1 MIKFLRSVPFIL
13 FSMTCFVSS
22 HAFAFDL
29 IFVAGSEQEYAR
41 PHDIVLSPDQRYLYV
56 ADNNNDRIAVLE
68 PNTLKLIG
76 TFGEGEVSEPHDVVF
91 LSADQLLVADT
102 GNSRI
107 AIYRVKGTK
116 AKLAG
121 ELRGSISRPEGVA
134 VHPNG
139 HVYATG
145 AGSGN
150 IEAFENG
157 MSVAVAGGLSSPHDI
172 SIAPNGSLWVA
183 DSGND
188 RLVNMNEKLQIER
201 ILKGAPYNFN
211 GPRYL
216 DFDAAG
222 QLYVADKYNHQ
233 IKVLAPD
240 RTLLFTLGSGR
251 GEMGPGKFDRPEGIT
266 IRGQDIWF
274 ADTYNDRIV
283 RYRIRY

>member
-1 MIKFLRSVPFIL
+1 MLI
-13 FSMTCFVSS
+13 SMMWFVSS
-22 HAFAFDL
+22 QALAFDL
-29 IFVAGSEQEYAR
+29 IFVAGSEQAYAR

-56 ADNNNDRIAVLE
+56 ADNNNDRIAVLD
-68 PNTLKLIG
+68 PDSLKLVG

-107 AIYRVKGTK
+107 AIYKVTGTT
-116 AKLAG
+116 AKLTG
-121 ELRGSISRPEGVA
+121 ELRGAISRPEGVA
-134 VHPNG
+134 VHPNDR
-139 HVYATG
+139 VYATG

-172 SIAPNGSLWVA
+172 SVAPDGSLWVA

-188 RLVNMNEKLQIER
+188 RLVNMSEELRIKR

-211 GPRYL
+211 GPRYF
-216 DFDAAG
+216 DFDPAG
-222 QLYVADKYNHQ
+222 RLYVADKYNHQ

-240 RTLLFTLGSGR
+240 STLLFTLGSGR
-251 GEMGPGKFDRPEGIT
+251 GEMGPGKFDRPEGIA
-266 IRGQDIWF
+266 IRGQDVWF
-274 ADTYNDRIV
+274 ADTYNDRVV
-283 RYRIRY
+283 RYRMRY